1 MGDVLLAGVDTLAVG
16 FGVSG
21 FRLSEEEWAM
31 LAAAKLEAQGTM
43 FDSGGTPVTLRGETF
58 SVMPKGGK
66 GYEYQLVNEDVAIQ
80 LAEVAKWGAV
90 YPEIHITWRSAYLW
104 SNGWRAAFIHV
115 RDWMYGWAA
124 ISGEKISRADL
135 TLDVKSDLPEVNLRG
150 GEVVSYARGR
160 TEFYQ
165 DKSDLNIKHHFKG
178 LEETGYSFGK
188 GNLMCRIYDKRAEID
203 HSNKTWFH
211 ALWRKQGWN
220 GQSPVTRVEFQARR
234 GFLKSMQIDTVEEL
248 EMQLADLWKYFSTWL
263 SLRYKTKDSNR
274 RRWPVQ
280 VFWQI
285 VCKAVPYFGVVTG
298 VSRIVQRKPRMDSLC
313 RLGRGVLVSM
323 AALMETAPGVGDG
336 WDTES
341 GSVLDKVRE
350 WVLEDGFRQ
359 DVHRRA
365 GRLAFMTDQSC
376 PMRAGPPG
384 EW

>member
-21 FRLSEEEWAM
+21 YRLTEEEWAM

-43 FDSGGTPVTLRGETF
+43 FDSGGSPVTLRGQTF

-66 GYEYQLVNEDVAIQ
+66 GYEYRLVNDDVTIQ
-80 LAEVAKWGAV
+80 LAEVAKWGQV

-104 SNGWRAAFIHV
+104 SNGWQAAFIRV
-115 RDWMYGWAA
+115 RDWVYGWAVV
-124 ISGEKISRADL
+124 SGEKVSRADL
-135 TLDVKSDLPEVNLRG
+135 CVDLKSDLPEVNIRG
-150 GEVVSYARGR
+150 GEVVSYARDR
-160 TEFYQ
+160 SEFYQ
-165 DKSDLNIKHHFKG
+165 DKSDSNIVHHFKG

-188 GNLMCRIYDKRAEID
+188 GNLKCRIYDKRAEID

-211 ALWRKQGWN
+211 PLWKKGGWN

-234 GFLKSMQIDTVEEL
+234 GFLKSMQIDTVQEL
-248 EMQLADLWKYFSTWL
+248 EMQLADLWKYFTTWL

-285 VCKAVPYFGVVTG
+285 VCKAVPAFGVITG
-298 VSRIVQRKPRMDSLC
+298 VSRIAQRKPRMDSLC
-313 RLGRGVLVSM
+313 RMARGVLVSI
-323 AALMETAPGVGDG
+323 AALMQTAPGVGDG

-341 GSVLDKVRE
+341 DALGAAGSVLDKVRE
-350 WVLEDGFRQ
+350 WVLEDGFREAA
-359 DVHRRA
+359 DRRA
-365 GRLAFMTDQSC
+365 GLHALMSD
-376 PMRAGPPG
+376 
-384 EW
+384 